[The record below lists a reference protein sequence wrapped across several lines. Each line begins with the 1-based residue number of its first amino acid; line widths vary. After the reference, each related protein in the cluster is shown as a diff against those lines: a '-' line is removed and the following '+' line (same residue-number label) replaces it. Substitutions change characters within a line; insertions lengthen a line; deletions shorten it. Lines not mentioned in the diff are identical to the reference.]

1 MGLAEGMVQSEELA
15 LSNIATKNY
24 KNHKRSLKI
33 TRMRMQSACNT
44 PCKFR
49 VDMIS
54 NGCIIGH
61 TSQRNEPA

>member
-15 LSNIATKNY
+15 LSNIATKKY
-24 KNHKRSLKI
+24 KTTKSLKI